1 MVMYNKVLLGCMIFL
16 SVCVFVCLV
25 RAIKGPRFTDR
36 LVGINMIGTIG
47 VVFICIL
54 SVYLRE
60 TFLVDVALVYTLISF
75 LTVVLLC
82 RVVMLH
88 HQGRLLAKKREEA
101 EQNG

>member
-1 MVMYNKVLLGCMIFL
+1 VGMYNKVLLGCMIFL
-16 SVCVFVCLV
+16 SVCIFCCMI

-47 VVFICIL
+47 VVFICML

-60 TFLVDVALVYTLISF
+60 AFLVDVALVYTLLSF
-75 LTVVLLC
+75 LTVVILC

-88 HQGRLLAKKREEA
+88 HQGRLLSKQREEA

>member
-1 MVMYNKVLLGCMIFL
+1 MGMYNKVLLGCMIFL
-16 SVCVFVCLV
+16 AICTFFCLV

-47 VVFICIL
+47 VVFICML

-60 TFLVDVALVYTLISF
+60 AFLVDVALVYTLLSF
-75 LTVVLLC
+75 LTVVILC